1 MGSTDV
7 SDYAFGLIV
16 SSGIALMFLVAGFW
30 PRRRR
35 RNRVTGLRAPISD
48 PRSSIDRFRREL
60 GLR

>member
-7 SDYAFGLIV
+7 TDYAFGLIV
-16 SSGIALMFLVAGFW
+16 SSGIAAMFLVAGFW

-35 RNRVTGLRAPISD
+35 RNRITGLRTPVSD
-48 PRSSIDRFRREL
+48 SRSSIERHRREL